1 LTARAL
7 QARENLALARLFALQ
22 LARIQ
27 WRLPCAEPMAELRE
41 PEAERKE
48 LRAAK
53 FEARAERKDLRA
65 RYAGR
70 AVGAKKWGAR
80 LLVLRESGGLW
91 RARLC
96 GESEG
101 LGGLLV

>member
-7 QARENLALARLFALQ
+7 QARENLALARLFALR
-22 LARIQ
+22 LARIEGHM
-27 WRLPCAEPMAELRE
+27 PCAEPMAELRE
-41 PEAERKE
+41 PEAEPNER
-48 LRAAK
+48 RAAK
-53 FEARAERKDLRA
+53 FEATAECKDLRA
-65 RYAGR
+65 RHAGR
-70 AVGAKKWGAR
+70 VVGEKRWRAR